1 MVPIGA
7 IHDKSDRESDFRVI
21 PKIREDKTLF
31 SMGLSNARLG
41 IMQIW
46 KRTKKTAFPILNDS
60 GIIQNPGIVPKQR
73 LTDIQIETLPKQA
86 AKEHHR
92 ILKICQI
99 QWS

>member
-41 IMQIW
+41 VMQIW
-46 KRTKKTAFPILNDS
+46 KRTKKTAFPILERFRDYSKSRNRS
-60 GIIQNPGIVPKQR
+60 K
-73 LTDIQIETLPKQA
+73 TTA
-86 AKEHHR
+86 A
-92 ILKICQI
+92 
-99 QWS
+99 